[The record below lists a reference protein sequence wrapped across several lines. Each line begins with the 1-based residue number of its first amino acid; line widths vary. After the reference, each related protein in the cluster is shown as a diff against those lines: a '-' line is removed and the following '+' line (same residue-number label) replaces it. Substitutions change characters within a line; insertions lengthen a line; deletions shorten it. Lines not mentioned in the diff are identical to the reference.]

1 MNKKQ
6 PGCRTLLEKTH
17 RLTCYFLERTIR
29 MIISPLSNVSKTP
42 GCEGFAP
49 LFDEGFEKITND
61 YGTPEAKVEN

>member
-1 MNKKQ
+1 
-6 PGCRTLLEKTH
+6 
-17 RLTCYFLERTIR
+17 

-42 GCEGFAP
+42 GREGFAP